1 MLERQCL
8 PQSECDDEKFHQ
20 PLPTAAVC
28 LRFPLLLESRSSGRN
43 CGGPS
48 PKSKPSARGARNPS
62 GTQRLIVQYYSTKAS
77 VQRSHPQQIESHQR
91 PNTKRHTGS
100 FMVALDLVQQ
110 RLNVSFPWY
119 CIFPNRCAHRREQSV
134 RRFDSLYRSRTR
146 TVILLRTVLG
156 IYVRTWYCTVYSQS
170 YKTTSCRILNLL
182 SYTTKPLTAV
192 SFVAPMIRIFVRY
205 VL

>member
-1 MLERQCL
+1 VLERQCL

-110 RLNVSFPWY
+110 RLTDECLVSLVLYLPKSMRTSSRA
-119 CIFPNRCAHRREQSV
+119 IGASV
-134 RRFDSLYRSRTR
+134 R
-146 TVILLRTVLG
+146 
-156 IYVRTWYCTVYSQS
+156 
-170 YKTTSCRILNLL
+170 L
-182 SYTTKPLTAV
+182 SVP
-192 SFVAPMIRIFVRY
+192 
-205 VL
+205 